1 MDFIEK
7 TYSSILTFC
16 LNILN
21 PFKKIFIS
29 TECKI
34 HKLINLQAVKILM
47 NDNYINAFIFYGK
60 NTSYIN
66 AGTHW
71 ADQDFKS
78 SFHLYNPYTEKGLYG
93 RKNAMDLAVEYYNK
107 ATNLWLEH
115 KKNKSMFYLGAALHI
130 IQDMTIPQHAKVRLL
145 DNHRQYEQFI
155 KKTYFHISK
164 FRVEKGTYN
173 FNSIYEYIKFNSK
186 CALNIYKE
194 TKSIKEKELRYYTI
208 AESTLPLAQR
218 TTAGCMLMFYN
229 DVVKRINSLP

>member
-16 LNILN
+16 LYILN

-34 HKLINLQAVKILM
+34 HKLINLQAIKILM
-47 NDNYINAFIFYGK
+47 NDNYIKAFEFYGE
-60 NTSYIN
+60 NISSIN
-66 AGTHW
+66 FGAYW

-78 SFHLYNPYTEKGLYG
+78 SFHLYNPNTNKGLYG
-93 RKNAMDLAVEYYNK
+93 RKNAMDITVEYYNK
-107 ATNLWLEH
+107 AVNLWRDN
-115 KKNKSMFYLGAALHI
+115 KKSRSMIYLGAALHI
-130 IQDMTIPQHAKVRLL
+130 VQDMTIPQHANVRLL

-155 KKTYFHISK
+155 KKTYFNISE
-164 FRVEKGTYN
+164 FRAEKGTYK
-173 FNSIYEYIKFNSK
+173 FNSIYDYIKFNST

-194 TKSIKEKELRYYTI
+194 TKNINEKELKYYTI
-208 AESTLPLAQR
+208 AQNTLPLAQK

-229 DVVKRINSLP
+229 NVVKS